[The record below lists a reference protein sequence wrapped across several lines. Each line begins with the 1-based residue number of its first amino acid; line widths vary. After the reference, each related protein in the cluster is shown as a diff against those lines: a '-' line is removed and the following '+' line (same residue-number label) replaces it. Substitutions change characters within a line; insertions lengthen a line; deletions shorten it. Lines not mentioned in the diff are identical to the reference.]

1 MPSNTDEYLKIF
13 ILNVGQADT
22 SVIITPKKKV
32 VIIDAVKPYKL
43 TDLLDKLNVKEGN
56 EIEELIITHPHR
68 DHFSGASRL
77 LNDYR
82 IMSVKL
88 APFWN
93 RYGMGPPSYRE
104 MVNKIESEEDCQID
118 FISGYSRIYPEGALK
133 VSNTSDPEFDK
144 ECLFIELLGPSNNMI
159 SQLER
164 DDKLDTNH
172 LSVVARLNWQNFKM
186 IFAGDAQMEN
196 WAHFDNENMFNE
208 NCNVLRSAHH
218 GSCNGTQWERISRLN
233 PKYVIVSSDPEKKHN
248 LPDLVGSSI
257 FAKYEEADTKR
268 VVTLTKNT
276 GTIKIIVKNGK
287 EIILSCFGD
296 KYNKKIDFSNEKT
309 LDWMS
314 NLTNWKE
321 LLEKNIQKIYP

>member
-1 MPSNTDEYLKIF
+1 MPSNTDEYLTIF
-13 ILNVGQADT
+13 VLNVGQADT

-32 VIIDAVKPYKL
+32 IIIDAVKPYKL
-43 TDLLDKLNVKEGN
+43 TDLLDKINVKEGN
-56 EIEELIITHPHR
+56 EIEELIITHPHL
-68 DHFSGASRL
+68 DHFSGANRL
-77 LNDYR
+77 LYDYR

-93 RYGMGPPSYRE
+93 RYGMGPPSYRK
-104 MVNKIESEEDCQID
+104 MVNKIESEDCQVD

-164 DDKLDTNH
+164 DNKLNTNH

-186 IFAGDAQMEN
+186 VFAGDAQMEN

-208 NCNVLRSAHH
+208 NCNILRSAHH
-218 GSCNGTQWERISRLN
+218 GSSNGTQWERISRLN
-233 PKYVIVSSDPEKKHN
+233 PKYVIVSSDPEKKHY

-257 FAKYEEADTKR
+257 FVKYEVADTSR
-268 VVTLTKNT
+268 VVALTKNT

-287 EIILSCFGD
+287 KIDISCFGD
-296 KYNKKIDFSNEKT
+296 KYNENIDFSNEKT
-309 LDWMS
+309 LNWM
-314 NLTNWKE
+314 NNPTNWKK
-321 LLEKNIQKIYP
+321 LLENNIQKIYL